1 MTLQFIGAQGESAVA
16 PQPERAEIAPFTHLR
31 GMVRQKHEPFIS
43 WINPAPRLIN
53 SIHRV
58 IDLESLEC
66 IDEFLRQIHKHRKL
80 GRSPSF
86 RPTRPSLHCLNSRD

>member
-31 GMVRQKHEPFIS
+31 GGRQKHEPFIS

-58 IDLESLEC
+58 IAPESLAC